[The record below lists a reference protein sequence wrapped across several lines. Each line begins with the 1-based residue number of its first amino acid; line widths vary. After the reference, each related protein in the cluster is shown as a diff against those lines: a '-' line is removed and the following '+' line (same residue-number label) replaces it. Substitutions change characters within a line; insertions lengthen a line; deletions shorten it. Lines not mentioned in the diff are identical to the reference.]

1 MSADNAIG
9 LVIAL
14 LVTGY
19 LVCTLIFP
27 EKF

>member
-1 MSADNAIG
+1 MNVDNVIG
-9 LVIAL
+9 LVIAV

-19 LVCTLIFP
+19 LVLTLIFP

>member
-1 MSADNAIG
+1 MSVDNTIG

-14 LVTGY
+14 LATGY
-19 LVCTLIFP
+19 LVCTLISP